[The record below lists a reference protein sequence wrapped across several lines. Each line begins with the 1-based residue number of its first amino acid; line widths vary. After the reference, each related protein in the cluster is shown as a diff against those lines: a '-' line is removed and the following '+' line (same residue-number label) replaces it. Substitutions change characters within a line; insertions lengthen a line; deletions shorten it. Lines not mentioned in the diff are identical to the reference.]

1 MPKSGAMAASE
12 RQSRLEAGFD
22 VAAVRQQL
30 PLLRERMHGKPL
42 AYLDNAAT
50 TPKPLKVIE
59 TVAEFYS
66 RYCANVHRGVY
77 ELSQRATVAYEEA
90 RRTVS
95 RFLGAESQREIIFV
109 KGTTEAINLVAQTY
123 GRSRVASGDEVLV
136 SQMEHHSNIVPWQI
150 LCQEKGA
157 TLKVI
162 PVTEKGEIEL
172 GEYQKRLSVRTKI
185 VAITH
190 ASNVLGTI
198 NPVADMARMAH
209 DVGACVLVD
218 GAQAA
223 AHLRVDVTELGCDF
237 YAFSGHKVFGPTGI
251 GVLYGREELL
261 EQMPPYQAGGDM
273 IRQVSFEKT
282 TYNSVPYKFEAG
294 TPNIA
299 GALGLAAALEYL
311 DGIGRAQALRHE
323 QSLLTEATAALEEIR
338 GLRILGTA
346 EHKVSVI
353 SFVLDE
359 IHPHDLGTILDL
371 EGIAIRAG
379 HHCAQPLMERYGV
392 PASARASLAF
402 YNTAEEIQRLA
413 AAIDKAKRI
422 FK

>member
-1 MPKSGAMAASE
+1 
-12 RQSRLEAGFD
+12 LEAGFD

>member
-1 MPKSGAMAASE
+1 
-12 RQSRLEAGFD
+12 
-22 VAAVRQQL
+22 
-30 PLLRERMHGKPL
+30 MHGKPL